1 MKVNDVTF
9 TREQK
14 WLIKYYI
21 GSCRRS
27 STSIEVKSTW
37 WSNLLCLALARRLPF
52 VVLGVHQL
60 GEKLSGMAARV
71 EVIRVRDSLAFA
83 PLLTAVRGED
93 VLVVVVVEVLVLVD
107 VCLGHSSRDSIYSGT
122 VAERKSR
129 ARRKIRKVLLDWND
143 STEEIDS
150 LLVARRSPTRVYIR
164 RPGSAGRSCVFRSK
178 PKPCRRNKARFFA
191 GQWRCNALSTRR
203 DQTTIQHESNVSCFP
218 LLIPHRKKKSK
229 RKCFLFIQL
238 RSTYTSRR

>member
-14 WLIKYYI
+14 RLIKYYI

-129 ARRKIRKVLLDWND
+129 ARRKYVKYRSTGMTRPGRSIRYWSRGV
-143 STEEIDS
+143 
-150 LLVARRSPTRVYIR
+150 R
-164 RPGSAGRSCVFRSK
+164 RPAFIYGDPVLRAAHACFVRSRSRAGATR
-178 PKPCRRNKARFFA
+178 PGFFA
-191 GQWRCNALSTRR
+191 GQWRCSLNQTWPDDNSTR
-203 DQTTIQHESNVSCFP
+203 I
-218 LLIPHRKKKSK
+218 
-229 RKCFLFIQL
+229 
-238 RSTYTSRR
+238 